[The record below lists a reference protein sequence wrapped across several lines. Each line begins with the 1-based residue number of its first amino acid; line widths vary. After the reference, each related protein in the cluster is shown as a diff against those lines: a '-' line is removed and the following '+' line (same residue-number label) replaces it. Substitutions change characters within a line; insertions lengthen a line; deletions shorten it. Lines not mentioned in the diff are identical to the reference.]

1 MNLETGSIFGREWH
15 HTNCYGCGLDNPKG
29 LQADFTFDEAT
40 GEVRFS
46 YQPKLFQEGAPGY
59 SHGGI
64 TAAMLDEAQGSLCF
78 HLGHV
83 VMTEKLRLNYHKAV
97 PLDRPYH
104 VRAWLTTVRKR
115 RLYTRGV
122 IYNDNEEVY
131 ISSSAS
137 WYALPDRLMRKMFAG
152 RYDEEESEKVSK
164 AIEVNR
170 KRAREIRKR
179 IREQSQK

>member
-1 MNLETGSIFGREWH
+1 MNLETGSFFGREWH
-15 HTNCYGCGLDNPKG
+15 HTNCYGCGLDNEKG
-29 LQADFTFDEAT
+29 LQADFTFDVET

-46 YQPKLFQEGAPGY
+46 YQPSVFQEGAPGY
-59 SHGGI
+59 CHGG
-64 TAAMLDEAQGSLCF
+64 TLAAILDEAQGALCF

-104 VRAWLTTVRKR
+104 IRSWLTMVRKR

-122 IYNDNEEVY
+122 IYNDEEETYV
-131 ISSSAS
+131 SSSAS
-137 WYALPDRLMRKMFAG
+137 WYAMPDRLMKRMFAG
-152 RYDEEESEKVSK
+152 RYNEEDSAKVTK

-170 KRAREIRKR
+170 KRAREIRLR
-179 IREQSQK
+179 LRQ